1 MLSPGGGL
9 QCTPLDDAL
18 YHALMSM
25 KRTFWPNSGQRQAAT
40 GFTSKNM
47 LEAELMRDAAII

>member
-1 MLSPGGGL
+1 VEENQGVRS
-9 QCTPLDDAL
+9 TPLDYAL
-18 YHALMSM
+18 YHALIST

-40 GFTSKNM
+40 GFTSKTT

>member
-1 MLSPGGGL
+1 MLSPTGRL
-9 QCTPLDDAL
+9 QSQPPHAQL
-18 YHALMSM
+18 YHAMVNM
-25 KRTFWPNSGQRQAAT
+25 KRTLRPNSGQRQAAT

>member
-1 MLSPGGGL
+1 MLSPGGRL
-9 QCTPLDDAL
+9 QCTPLDYAL
-18 YHALMSM
+18 YHALIST

-40 GFTSKNM
+40 GFTSKNT

>member
-1 MLSPGGGL
+1 MVN
-9 QCTPLDDAL
+9 
-18 YHALMSM
+18 M
-25 KRTFWPNSGQRQAAT
+25 KRTLRPNSGQRQAAT